1 MTVEGRVAVVTGSAR
16 NLGRAI
22 AEALAA
28 QGARVVINAR
38 SKDKVDQV
46 VDELR
51 ARGHQAAP
59 SYQSVATPE
68 GCAGLI
74 ADTVR
79 AFGAVHILVNN
90 AAIITY
96 GVIHEMP
103 DQEWLDVINTN
114 LTAQFRTTK
123 AVLSHMMAQ
132 QWGRIVNVS
141 ANAALAGSANRSHY
155 VAAKGG
161 IVAFTKATAKEY
173 GKYGVTANAIA
184 PYTSNAED
192 SEEGAAAPYG
202 ALYSHHNQT
211 TKPDLQTFSAAPDTV
226 MPRAH
231 PRDVAPLVAF
241 LASEEAWYITG
252 QVVSASGGR
261 WM

>member
-1 MTVEGRVAVVTGSAR
+1 MSIEGRVAVVTGSAR

-22 AEALAA
+22 AERLAA
-28 QGARVVINAR
+28 GGARVVINAR
-38 SKDKVDQV
+38 SRDKVDQV
-46 VDELR
+46 VDELK
-51 ARGHQAAP
+51 AKGHHAYP

-68 GCAGLI
+68 GCAGII
-74 ADTVR
+74 ADAVRGFGTVD
-79 AFGAVHILVNN
+79 ILVNN
-90 AAIITY
+90 AAITTY
-96 GVIHEMP
+96 PLIHEMP
-103 DQEWLDVINTN
+103 DDEWVDVINTD

-123 AVLSHMMAQ
+123 AALPHMMAKK
-132 QWGRIVNVS
+132 WGRIVNVS
-141 ANAALAGSANRSHY
+141 ANAAMAGSAHRSHY

-161 IVAFTKATAKEY
+161 ILAFTKATAKEY

-184 PYTSNAED
+184 PYTETD
-192 SEEGAAAPYG
+192 EQSEEGEEVPYG

-211 TKPDLQTFSAAPDTV
+211 TRPDLQTFSAAPDTV

-241 LASEEAWYITG
+241 LASEAAWYITG
-252 QVVSASGGR
+252 QVISASGGR